1 MAVAKHFIGNEQ
13 ETQRLSVNSEID
25 EKTLNELYYPP
36 FEGAIKAGVMAIM
49 CSYNRINGAYACDN
63 NKTLNGD
70 LRG

>member
-1 MAVAKHFIGNEQ
+1 MK
-13 ETQRLSVNSEID
+13 
-25 EKTLNELYYPP
+25 KTLNELYYPP